1 MLLILIF
8 WNSEFATPQDSSV
21 IFSVIVVISSLKH
34 DVIPGYVLHKLCFNC
49 ELFATLS
56 DDM

>member
-1 MLLILIF
+1 MLLISIF

-34 DVIPGYVLHKLCFNC
+34 DVIPGYVLIMSYFRP
-49 ELFATLS
+49 FPA